1 VLKPNLIRLA
11 IIILSGIG
19 VVVALVPMLVLVDL
33 AAGGTGFGV
42 CPDGIENCPR
52 PYSAGAEMIIALTI
66 VLFAVILGIRVLMKI
81 ARRVQTGSTKEPVA
95 AIEAES
101 SLPADE

>member
-1 VLKPNLIRLA
+1 ML
-11 IIILSGIG
+11 
-19 VVVALVPMLVLVDL
+19 VALVPMLVLVDL

-52 PYSAGAEMIIALTI
+52 PYSSGAEMIIILTT
-66 VLFAVILGIRVLMKI
+66 VLFAVIFGIRILMKM
-81 ARRVQTGSTKEPVA
+81 ARRVQTASAREPVA

-101 SLPADE
+101 SLPDE